1 MKALVLKAGSSV
13 CALPLSDVVETMR
26 PLPATALAEVPAF
39 VLGAAMIRGAPTPVV
54 DLAALLGGSAINP
67 RRYVTVRCGQR
78 QTALAVDAVV
88 GIHTLDAVHAEL
100 PPLLGSSELIDHLAT
115 LDREL
120 LLVLRASR
128 LLPPALAEHL
138 AAVAS
143 TPESQPA

>member
-1 MKALVLKAGSSV
+1 MRALVLKAGSSV

-39 VLGAAMIRGAPTPVV
+39 VLGAAMIRGTPTPVV
-54 DLAALLGGSAINP
+54 DLAALLGGAAANP

-88 GIHTLDAVHAEL
+88 GIHTLDATHGEL
-100 PPLLGSSELIDHLAT
+100 PPLLGGSELIDHLAV

-120 LLVLRASR
+120 LLVLRAGR
-128 LLPPALAEHL
+128 LLPQALAARLNVL
-138 AAVAS
+138 AM
-143 TPESQPA
+143 ESQPA